1 MGSAWLATYV
11 VRLVVSLFVARWVL
25 NRLGV
30 KNAIMIL
37 PAFTLIGF
45 AAVALNP
52 VLATALFLFIVRNG
66 LQTGLDDPAQ
76 NVLGGALP
84 SQVVPRLRFLLHNVV
99 LPGAA
104 VLGRVARLL
113 G

>member
-1 MGSAWLATYV
+1 
-11 VRLVVSLFVARWVL
+11 
-25 NRLGV
+25 
-30 KNAIMIL
+30 MIL

-66 LQTGLDDPAQ
+66 LPTGLDDPAQ

-84 SQVVPRLRFLLHNVV
+84 SQVLQRLRFLVHNPV

-104 VLGRVARLL
+104 VLSGVGLFLVRPAIATVVKARPGFGVAI